1 MTMRNK
7 KYYEELFKDYP
18 DVVGMDD
25 FRKMLGGISKSTG
38 QKLMREN
45 RVKHF
50 FIRTSYLIPKK
61 YVINYVLSK
70 HYTEYSKKLKA
81 QI

>member
-1 MTMRNK
+1 MRNK

-45 RVKHF
+45 PGKRIV
-50 FIRTSYLIPKK
+50 LICSIQSGILAP
-61 YVINYVLSK
+61 I
-70 HYTEYSKKLKA
+70 TG
-81 QI
+81 